1 MTKRALLIGI
11 NYASIPDITLN
22 GCIDDIIN
30 MRNVL
35 IDAYDYQSSNIV
47 LLRDDNSDPMF
58 QPTFTNIMN
67 QLKLLATYSTPQDEI
82 WFHYSGHGSLI
93 QKLNDTNPNSVDNI
107 LVPLDYPTNGF
118 IREDDLLEIIQTIKC
133 RAIFLFDCCHSGSM
147 CDMPWSI
154 QYNSPASYSTI
165 QNNNKIVNNPNIYIF
180 SGCKDNQTSAD
191 TYSALEGESVGAFT
205 NAFIESLRKSRH
217 NTSLLLLYREI
228 CMKLAN
234 DGYTQVPVLS
244 LSKVPASFILTRA
257 TPSSIIPVKQAIKPT
272 MNLTHPPSTKQTM
285 NLILGR

>member
-22 GCIDDIIN
+22 GCVEDIIN

-35 IDAYDYQSSNIV
+35 IDAYDYQPSNIV

-58 QPTFTNIMN
+58 QPTLIHIMT
-67 QLKLLATYSTPQDEI
+67 QLKLLAAQSTPQDEI

-93 QKLNDTNPNSVDNI
+93 QKLNDTDPNSVDNI
-107 LVPLDYPTNGF
+107 LVPVDYPDNGF
-118 IREDDLLEIIQTIKC
+118 IREVELLAIIHTIKC

-147 CDMPWSI
+147 CDLPWSI
-154 QYNSPASYSTI
+154 QYNSPTSYSTI
-165 QNNNKIVNNPNIYIF
+165 KNNTNIVANPNIYIF

-228 CMKLAN
+228 CMNLAN
-234 DGYTQVPVLS
+234 NGYTQVPVLS

-257 TPSSIIPVKQAIKPT
+257 TPTSIMPVKQAIKPT
-272 MNLTHPPSTKQTM
+272 LNLTNPPSIRKSM
-285 NLILGR
+285 NLILG

>member
-22 GCIDDIIN
+22 GCVEDIIN

-58 QPTFTNIMN
+58 QPTLTNIMT
-67 QLKLLATYSTPQDEI
+67 QLQSLAHVSSPQDEI
-82 WFHYSGHGSLI
+82 WVHYSGHGSLL
-93 QKLNDTNPNSVDNI
+93 QKLNDTNPTHVDNI
-107 LVPLDYPTNGF
+107 LVPLDYPLRGF
-118 IREDDLLEIIQTIKC
+118 IREEDLLAVIQTIKC

-147 CDMPWSI
+147 CDLPWSI
-154 QYNSPASYSTI
+154 QYNSPTSYSTI
-165 QNNNKIVNNPNIYIF
+165 QNNTTAVNNPNIYIF

-191 TYSALEGESVGAFT
+191 TYSDVLGESIGAFT

-217 NTSLLLLYREI
+217 NTSLLLLYRDVCI
-228 CMKLAN
+228 KLASE
-234 DGYTQVPVLS
+234 GYTQVPVLS
-244 LSKVPASFILTRA
+244 LSKVPSNFILTRA
-257 TPSSIIPVKQAIKPT
+257 TSISIPPSLQAKKPVLNMINQ
-272 MNLTHPPSTKQTM
+272 PSTKKGM
-285 NLILGR
+285 NLILY

>member
-11 NYASIPDITLN
+11 NYTSIPEITLN
-22 GCIDDIIN
+22 GCIDDIVN

-47 LLRDDNSDPMF
+47 LLRDDIYEPTF
-58 QPTFTNIMN
+58 QPTLTNIMN
-67 QLKLLATYSTPQDEI
+67 QLKRLAAQSSSKDEI
-82 WFHYSGHGSLI
+82 WVHYSGHGSLL
-93 QKLNDTNPNSVDNI
+93 QKVNDTNPSHVDNI
-107 LVPLDYPTNGF
+107 LVPVDYPLKGF
-118 IREDDLLEIIQTIKC
+118 IREEDLLDVIRTIKC

-147 CDMPWSI
+147 CDLPWSI
-154 QYNSPASYSTI
+154 QYNSPTSYSTI
-165 QNNNKIVNNPNIYIF
+165 QNNTAVINNPDIYIF

-191 TYSALEGESVGAFT
+191 TYSDVLGQAVGAFT

-217 NTSLLLLYREI
+217 NTSLLLLYRDI

-244 LSKVPASFILTRA
+244 LSKVPNSFVLTRA
-257 TPSSIIPVKQAIKPT
+257 TPSSIVPVTKVIKPAL
-272 MNLTHPPSTKQTM
+272 NIINPPSTKKVM
-285 NLILGR
+285 NLIM